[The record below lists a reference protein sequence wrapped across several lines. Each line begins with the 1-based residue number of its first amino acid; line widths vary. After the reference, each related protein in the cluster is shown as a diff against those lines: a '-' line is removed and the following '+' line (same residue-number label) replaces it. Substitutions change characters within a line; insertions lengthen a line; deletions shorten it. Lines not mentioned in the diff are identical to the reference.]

1 MCPRRPLAEDV
12 PMVTMNGL
20 SKSHCLCG
28 YRCGWMV
35 LSGPRALTDEY
46 REGIVQMTSM
56 RLCANALAQVAIPA
70 ALQDMETPASMV
82 RPGGRLYEQR
92 EAAVRELQKIDGI
105 SFVKNDAAFYIFP
118 RLDVRKFGITDDKKF
133 ARDLLYNTHILLV
146 PGSGFDWHD
155 PDHFRIVMLPQ
166 AEVLSD
172 AIRRMGT
179 FLDGYHQDWRKYA

>member
-1 MCPRRPLAEDV
+1 
-12 PMVTMNGL
+12 
-20 SKSHCLCG
+20 
-28 YRCGWMV
+28 
-35 LSGPRALTDEY
+35 
-46 REGIVQMTSM
+46 MTSM

-133 ARDLLYNTHILLV
+133 ARDLLY
-146 PGSGFDWHD
+146 P
-155 PDHFRIVMLPQ
+155 
-166 AEVLSD
+166 A
-172 AIRRMGT
+172 GT
-179 FLDGYHQDWRKYA
+179 RQWI

>member
-1 MCPRRPLAEDV
+1 MARENGLMIFSDEIYDRLVMDGKQHVSTASLAEDV

-82 RPGGRLYEQR
+82 RPGGRLYEQG
-92 EAAVRELQKIDGI
+92 K
-105 SFVKNDAAFYIFP
+105 
-118 RLDVRKFGITDDKKF
+118 
-133 ARDLLYNTHILLV
+133 LL
-146 PGSGFDWHD
+146 
-155 PDHFRIVMLPQ
+155 
-166 AEVLSD
+166 
-172 AIRRMGT
+172 
-179 FLDGYHQDWRKYA
+179 